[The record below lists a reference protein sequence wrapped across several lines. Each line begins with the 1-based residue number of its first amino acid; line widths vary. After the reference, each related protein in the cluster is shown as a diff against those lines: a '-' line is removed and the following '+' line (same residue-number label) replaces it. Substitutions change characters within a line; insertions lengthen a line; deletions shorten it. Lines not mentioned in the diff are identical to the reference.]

1 MDKICSNTN
10 FCFILPIETRN
21 EVEPDIGVLTGTMS
35 YTLGDIAYARS
46 GDKGDSCNIGVIARD
61 PKYLPYIKKYVTT
74 EAVHSYFEHFIDS
87 NEGKV
92 TRFDLPGINAV
103 NFLLEKSLGGGGI
116 ASLRPD
122 PLGKSFAQMLLDME
136 LKNMPDLKDL

>member
-10 FCFILPIETRN
+10 VYFILPIETGN
-21 EVEPDIGVLTGTMS
+21 EVELDIEVLTGTMS
-35 YTLGDIAYARS
+35 YTLGDLAYARS

>member
-1 MDKICSNTN
+1 M
-10 FCFILPIETRN
+10 
-21 EVEPDIGVLTGTMS
+21 
-35 YTLGDIAYARS
+35 AYARS

-61 PKYLPYIKKYVTT
+61 PKYLPYIKKYVTS
-74 EAVHSYFEHFIDS
+74 EAVHDYFGHFIDAS
-87 NEGKV
+87 EGKV
-92 TRFDLPGINAV
+92 TRFDLPGISAV

-122 PLGKSFAQMLLDME
+122 PLGKSFAQMLLDLE

>member
-1 MDKICSNTN
+1 MFHS
-10 FCFILPIETRN
+10 LLSIENGN
-21 EVEPDIGVLTGTMS
+21 EVEPDIEVLTGTMN

-74 EAVHSYFEHFIDS
+74 EAVHNYFEHFIDS